1 MKYITKLY
9 TQINKRYFS
18 SSCNFTRNINCNAT
32 CNATSNVTCKADY
45 IWSPFSASLIAGSL
59 FSIIIKESIKN
70 DLLYM
75 TRQNEEII
83 IRVKRLEEKA

>member
-1 MKYITKLY
+1 MTIINIIYIMKLFRRIY
-9 TQINKRYFS
+9 TQISKRPFS
-18 SSCNFTRNINCNAT
+18 TSCNT
-32 CNATSNVTCKADY
+32 TCKADY